1 MASDNLYDYYL
12 PSKIVAII
20 FAAIFAILTLTHLWR
35 IIATRQWF
43 GMAIV
48 VGGLC
53 MSPITKIQDNI
64 LTIASTVEIVA
75 LIARIISNK
84 HPNESAPFII
94 QYVLILLA
102 PILYTAS
109 VYMFLGRLIRVSG
122 HPELSFIRINWI
134 TKIFVVGDILCFLI
148 QAFGGVSIANL
159 TNSND
164 SASEIAHRMNIASNV
179 ILGGLA
185 LQVVFFVIFA
195 LCAIIF
201 HIRVSK
207 PGVAETVDPSVRI
220 NMMLISLYIASLLVT
235 GRNIYRV
242 VEYKTGSHGYL
253 QEHEWPTYG
262 LDVGLMALLMCF
274 TLFWYIADTKA
285 RLKGSKYAAV
295 HDGDKIW
302 SDDMHSE
309 NYPLAPSGVSH
320 APAPYGNPQYTA
332 YDSSYGRYYGVE
344 HGYRAA

>member
-12 PSKIVAII
+12 PSKITAIV
-20 FAAIFAILTLTHLWR
+20 FAAIFAILTATHLWR

-48 VGGLC
+48 VGGLFE
-53 MSPITKIQDNI
+53 T
-64 LTIASTVEIVA
+64 VA
-75 LIARIISNK
+75 LIARVISNM
-84 HPNESAPFII
+84 HPNESAPYII

-122 HPELSFIRINWI
+122 HPELSLIRINWI
-134 TKIFVVGDILCFLI
+134 TKIFVVCDILCFLI

-185 LQVVFFVIFA
+185 LQVIFFVIFA
-195 LCAIIF
+195 LCAMIF

-207 PGVAETVDPSVRI
+207 SGVAETVDPSLRI

-235 GRNIYRV
+235 GRNMYRV

-309 NYPLAPSGVSH
+309 NYPLAPSGVMH
-320 APAPYGNPQYTA
+320 APYGNPQDTA

>member
-12 PSKIVAII
+12 PSKIVAIV
-20 FAAIFAILTLTHLWR
+20 FAAIFAILTITHLWR

-43 GMAIV
+43 GMAIAI
-48 VGGLC
+48 GGLF
-53 MSPITKIQDNI
+53 
-64 LTIASTVEIVA
+64 EIVA
-75 LIARIISNK
+75 LIARVISNK
-84 HPNESAPFII
+84 HPNESVPFII

-122 HPELSFIRINWI
+122 HSELSFIRINWI

-159 TNSND
+159 TNSD
-164 SASEIAHRMNIASNV
+164 KSASYIAHRMNIASNV

-207 PGVAETVDPSVRI
+207 PGVAETVDPSLRI

-309 NYPLAPSGVSH
+309 NYPLASGGVTH
-320 APAPYGNPQYTA
+320 VPYGNPQDTT
-332 YDSSYGRYYGVE
+332 YDGGYGRYYGVE
-344 HGYRAA
+344 HGYRAS